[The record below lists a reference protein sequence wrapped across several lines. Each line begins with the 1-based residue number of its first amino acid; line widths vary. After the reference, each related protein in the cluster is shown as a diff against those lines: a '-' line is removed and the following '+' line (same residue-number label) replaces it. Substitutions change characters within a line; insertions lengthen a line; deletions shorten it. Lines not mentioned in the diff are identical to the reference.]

1 MRGASHVCS
10 PPTAGVANFK
20 AVSAGLTQRFPR
32 MTRLGSSLALVFS
45 LVAAGCG
52 GSRSKDVAPG
62 YSGPGSP
69 SAEYSGDDDGGD
81 GGGEAIA
88 GSPHNTVAA
97 SGVRAG
103 EWDDNANYREFMKLI
118 GNANGGHGIERLDVR
133 DRQVLVVRDSDGK
146 AVPSCRIE
154 VADTNGHRTTLTTL
168 STGRAV
174 LFPHAE
180 GLTSRELQV
189 TAACGQSR
197 LETRASIMEGEG
209 VINVMLPAPRA
220 LPARPSVEVAFI
232 LDTTGSMSEEIAAV
246 KETLEQVA
254 GQLDS
259 IGAEIRVGMVAFKDH
274 GDSYVTKVYPFS
286 SDLGAFIRQTRDVAA
301 QGGGDMPEAVNEGLE
316 VAIKQLDWQ
325 PQGTVRLA
333 FLIGDAPPHVGKGPS
348 YAASARAA
356 VGRGIQIHT
365 IAASGMD
372 TVGQLVWRQV
382 AQYTGGAAMFVLRGG
397 AGPQSVGGGDPLSSC
412 GGTQTQYASG
422 NLHELV
428 LAKIHAALGAID
440 ADPSVI
446 PGLGQDES
454 AKPCAERAVAGP
466 AAPQATPETTP
477 ETTPAIA
484 K

>member
-1 MRGASHVCS
+1 MV
-10 PPTAGVANFK
+10 
-20 AVSAGLTQRFPR
+20 
-32 MTRLGSSLALVFS
+32 
-45 LVAAGCG
+45 
-52 GSRSKDVAPG
+52 D
-62 YSGPGSP
+62 SP
-69 SAEYSGDDDGGD
+69 SGN
-81 GGGEAIA
+81 AI
-88 GSPHNTVAA
+88 AA

-103 EWDDNANYREFMKLI
+103 EWDDNANYREFLKLLASRPS
-118 GNANGGHGIERLDVR
+118 GTEGIDVR
-133 DRQVLVVRDSDGK
+133 DRQIIVVRDSDGR
-146 AVPSCRIE
+146 AVPQCKVR
-154 VADTNGHRTTLTTL
+154 VQDGVGHDIVLTTL
-168 STGRAV
+168 SNGRAT
-174 LFPHAE
+174 LFPHGE
-180 GLTSRELQV
+180 GLTSPDLRI

-197 LETRASIMEGEG
+197 LETRATVVEGEG

-220 LPARPSVEVAFI
+220 LPARPSVELAFI

-246 KETLEQVA
+246 KETLVQVA
-254 GQLDS
+254 AQLDS
-259 IGAEIRVGMVAFKDH
+259 LGADIRVGMVAFKDH

-286 SDLGAFIRQTRDVAA
+286 SDLEAFIRQTRDVAA
-301 QGGGDMPEAVNEGLE
+301 QGGGDMPEAVNEGIE
-316 VAIKQLDWQ
+316 VAVKQLDWQ

-333 FLIGDAPPHVGKGPS
+333 FLIGDAPPHVGRGPS

-356 VGRGIQIHT
+356 VARGIQIHT

-372 TVGQLVWRQV
+372 NVGQLVWRQV

-428 LAKIHAALGAID
+428 LAKIQAALAGVD
-440 ADPSVI
+440 ADPGVI

-466 AAPQATPETTP
+466 ATPDAAPESTGT
-477 ETTPAIA
+477 IA

>member
-1 MRGASHVCS
+1 M
-10 PPTAGVANFK
+10 
-20 AVSAGLTQRFPR
+20 
-32 MTRLGSSLALVFS
+32 
-45 LVAAGCG
+45 
-52 GSRSKDVAPG
+52 APG
-62 YSGPGSP
+62 YAGPGSP
-69 SAEYSGDDDGGD
+69 SADHAGDDEGGD
-81 GGGEAIA
+81 GGGEGAAIA
-88 GSPHNTVAA
+88 DSSSNTVAA

-103 EWDDNANYREFMKLI
+103 EWDDNANYREFMKLMA
-118 GNANGGHGIERLDVR
+118 NAAGIERLDVR
-133 DRQVLVVRDSDGK
+133 DRQVLVVRDSEGK

-154 VADTNGHRTTLTTL
+154 VVDSAGHRATLTTL

-174 LFPHAE
+174 LFPRAE
-180 GLTSRELQV
+180 GLTSPELQV

-197 LETRASIMEGEG
+197 LETRASVVEGEG
-209 VINVMLPAPRA
+209 VINVTLPAPRA
-220 LPARPSVEVAFI
+220 LPARLSVEVAFI

-246 KETLEQVA
+246 KETLVQVA

-259 IGAEIRVGMVAFKDH
+259 LGADIRVGMVAFKDR

-286 SDLGAFIRQTRDVAA
+286 SDLGAFIRQTREVAA

-333 FLIGDAPPHVGKGPS
+333 FLIGDAPPHVGRGPS

-356 VGRGIQIHT
+356 VARGIQIHT

-372 TVGQLVWRQV
+372 GLGQLVWRQV

-428 LAKIHAALGAID
+428 LAKIHAALAGVD
-440 ADPSVI
+440 ADPGAI

-454 AKPCAERAVAGP
+454 ARPCVERAVAGP
-466 AAPQATPETTP
+466 ETPTDAAPS
-477 ETTPAIA
+477 IA